1 MTYVFGWE
9 EGVEKRDGRQGDD
22 VPKVGANVRATTT
35 QFVPR
40 SIIAYAFGRINS
52 DQLQASAIA
61 ITALTITS

>member
-1 MTYVFGWE
+1 MTYVFEWE
-9 EGVEKRDGRQGDD
+9 KGIEKGDGRQRNDMR
-22 VPKVGANVRATTT
+22 KVGGNVRATTT

-40 SIIAYAFGRINS
+40 SIIAYAFGWINS